1 MKRRILSLR
10 DYRLYESIEENV
22 DLNID
27 IEILDELVE
36 LVGSEEDVEEA
47 AKSAFEDLTAAV
59 EADEVEMTEEDV
71 PEKLAMAA
79 LLVKLVEMGKL
90 DPADADK
97 LIEKV

>member
-10 DYRLYESIEENV
+10 DYRLYESIDENV

-27 IEILDELVE
+27 TAILDELVE
-36 LVGSEEDVEEA
+36 LVGSEEEVEEA
-47 AKSAFEDLTAAV
+47 AKAAFEDLTAAV
-59 EADEVEMTEEDV
+59 DSEEVEMTEEDV

-97 LIEKV
+97 LMEKA

>member
-10 DYRLYESIEENV
+10 DYRLYESIDENV
-22 DLNID
+22 DMNID
-27 IEILDELVE
+27 TAILDELVE
-36 LVGSEEDVEEA
+36 LVGSEEEVEEA
-47 AKSAFEDLTAAV
+47 AKSAFEDLSAAAN
-59 EADEVEMTEEDV
+59 ADEVEMTEEDV

-97 LIEKV
+97 LMQKA

>member
-10 DYRLYESIEENV
+10 DYRLYESIDENV

-27 IEILDELVE
+27 TAILDELVE

-47 AKSAFEDLTAAV
+47 AKAAFEDLSAA
-59 EADEVEMTEEDV
+59 AKSNQVEMTEGDV

-90 DPADADK
+90 DPTNADK
-97 LIEKV
+97 LMEKV